1 MEKVVYTHTNKIK
14 LNKSQIALTIL
25 TYLILTVG
33 AVILVFPYVWM
44 ILTSFK
50 TPAEALSLE
59 LKLFPSKFVL
69 DAYKNLWED
78 IPFLSGVKQ
87 TLKIEFSV
95 IIVGTFVSA
104 MAAFSFAKLKLRF
117 KNFWMLFL
125 MSGMMVPYAALMM
138 PQYRTFQKL
147 NMTNT
152 LWPLIL
158 PGFFGNVSM
167 IFFLTQYMKGISN
180 SFFEAAKIDGAGEM
194 KQFLII
200 MLPLVKTAIAAQ
212 VIFWFVGIWNDF
224 FAPEIYLDNTDK
236 MTLQPLLQRIN
247 ANNKNGGNYPTMMAG
262 AVLASLPMLVIYT
275 TCQKFFI
282 ESLAISGVKG

>member
-138 PQYRTFQKL
+138 PQYRAFQKL

>member
-14 LNKSQIALTIL
+14 LNKSQIALTVL

-33 AVILVFPYVWM
+33 AIILVFPYVWM

-59 LKLFPSKFVL
+59 LKLFPAKFVL
-69 DAYKNLWED
+69 DAYKNLWAD

-224 FAPEIYLDNTDK
+224 FAPEIYLDSTDK